1 MDDFGLIMKIKI
13 IVFDDACRRV
23 LNRCRF
29 GKVVNLGNKGTIK
42 NRIFHIFGNFRGRLN
57 MITLLVE

>member
-1 MDDFGLIMKIKI
+1 MADFGLIMKIKI

-29 GKVVNLGNKGTIK
+29 GKVVNLGDKGTIK
-42 NRIFHIFGNFRGRLN
+42 NAFFTFWEILGGNS
-57 MITLLVE
+57 T